1 MYRPFAASTAPSP
14 ITSSFLDVESTIR
27 GLTQDLCTAFNTG
40 NYDQWAL
47 LFANDAQL
55 MPPNHE
61 PVQGLKAIERVMR
74 KLGEAGQHDLRF
86 ETGQITLAGD
96 MAFEVGRY
104 TSALSQG
111 NGTTVPQR
119 GKYLRV
125 WRRLGAWLIVAE
137 CWNSNLP
144 LGKDHD

>member
-1 MYRPFAASTAPSP
+1 MYRPFASATASAIS
-14 ITSSFLDVESTIR
+14 SSFLDVESTIR

-47 LFANDAQL
+47 LFATEAQL

-61 PVQGLKAIERVMR
+61 PVHGLKAIERMMR
-74 KLGEAGQHDLRF
+74 ELGEAGHHDLRF
-86 ETGQITLAGD
+86 ETAQITLAGD
-96 MAFEVGRY
+96 MAIEIGRY
-104 TSALSQG
+104 TAAISQG

-119 GKYLRV
+119 GKYLRA

-137 CWNSNLP
+137 CWNSNSP
-144 LGKDHD
+144 LGKEQ

>member
-1 MYRPFAASTAPSP
+1 MYRSFASAAASSNSTLL
-14 ITSSFLDVESTIR
+14 LDVDSTIR

-40 NYDQWAL
+40 NYDQWAA
-47 LFANDAQL
+47 LFASEAQL

-61 PVQGLKAIERVMR
+61 FVQGLKAIERQMR
-74 KLGEAGQHDLRF
+74 ELGEGGHHDLRF
-86 ETGQITLAGD
+86 ETAQITVAGD
-96 MAFEVGRY
+96 IAIEIGRY
-104 TSALSQG
+104 SVAVSQG

-125 WRRLGAWLIVAE
+125 WRRLGAWLIVAD

-144 LGKDHD
+144 LGKE